1 MRAGVAIDISDKM
14 DFKSQALKKRKEK
27 EDYFILIMKQ
37 SIQQGK

>member
-27 EDYFILIMKQ
+27 TILY
-37 SIQQGK
+37 